1 MILTPG
7 INAGLG
13 HYMCICGSGGGVGA
27 NFSKKKIKCKK
38 EKLKIEKI
46 TEYEYKRN
54 TIKCLYFKL
63 NATTKE

>member
-1 MILTPG
+1 V
-7 INAGLG
+7 
-13 HYMCICGSGGGVGA
+13 GVGVGWGQILA
-27 NFSKKKIKCKK
+27 KKKIKCKK